1 MKKRV
6 YVYIDDELEKFKELA
21 LQRIGTN
28 NLSLLVRQLLK
39 KELEQS
45 QQTEQ
50 STLFENKTKN
60 ETKNHSAVFVCP
72 NVEEEKTQN
81 NSSLRIR
88 LSATEKEYFVALAK
102 QVEMSLNAL
111 IATILR
117 AYREQNPKLFNNEI
131 AVLQHSNFQ
140 LLAIGRNINQIA
152 KHLNAADGASL
163 TTTQINQLRAE
174 IQEHCQQVGNVLKEN
189 RKRHSYHI

>member
-45 QQTEQ
+45 PQTEQ
-50 STLFENKTKN
+50 STLFENKTK
-60 ETKNHSAVFVCP
+60 KHSPVFISP

-152 KHLNAADGASL
+152 KHLNAADGVSL

-174 IQEHCQQVGNVLKEN
+174 IQEHCQQVGKVLKES
-189 RKRHSYHI
+189 RTRHSYHI

>member
-6 YVYIDDELEKFKELA
+6 YVYIEDDELNKFKELA
-21 LQRIGTN
+21 LQQTGTS

-45 QQTEQ
+45 PQTEQ
-50 STLFENKTKN
+50 STLFENKTK
-60 ETKNHSAVFVCP
+60 KHSPVFISP

-88 LSATEKEYFVALAK
+88 LSATEKAYFVALAK

-163 TTTQINQLRAE
+163 TTTQINLWRAE
-174 IQEHCQQVGNVLKEN
+174 IQEHCQQVGKVLKEN
-189 RKRHSYHI
+189 RQRHSYHI

>member
-39 KELEQS
+39 KELEQL

-50 STLFENKTKN
+50 STLFENKTK
-60 ETKNHSAVFVCP
+60 KHSPVFISP

-88 LSATEKEYFVALAK
+88 LSATEKAYFVALAK

-163 TTTQINQLRAE
+163 TTTQINQWRAE
-174 IQEHCQQVGNVLKEN
+174 IQEHCQQVGKVLKEN
-189 RKRHSYHI
+189 RTRHSYHI

>member
-6 YVYIDDELEKFKELA
+6 YVYIDDELVKFQELA

-39 KELEQS
+39 KELEQL

-50 STLFENKTKN
+50 STLFENKTK
-60 ETKNHSAVFVCP
+60 KHSPVFISP

-88 LSATEKEYFVALAK
+88 LSATEKAYFVALAK

-163 TTTQINQLRAE
+163 TTTQINQWRAE
-174 IQEHCQQVGNVLKEN
+174 IQEHCQFVGNVLKEN
-189 RKRHSYHI
+189 RQRHSYHI

>member
-50 STLFENKTKN
+50 NTLFENKTK
-60 ETKNHSAVFVCP
+60 KHSPVFISP

-88 LSATEKEYFVALAK
+88 LSATEKAYFVALAK

-152 KHLNAADGASL
+152 KHLNAADGVSL
-163 TTTQINQLRAE
+163 TTTQINQWRAE
-174 IQEHCQQVGNVLKEN
+174 IQEHCQFVGNVLKEN

>member
-50 STLFENKTKN
+50 STLFENKTK
-60 ETKNHSAVFVCP
+60 KHSPVFISP

-163 TTTQINQLRAE
+163 TTTQIDQWRAE

>member
-6 YVYIDDELEKFKELA
+6 YVYVEDDELEKFKELA
-21 LQRIGTN
+21 LQQTGTN

-45 QQTEQ
+45 PQTEQ
-50 STLFENKTKN
+50 STLFENKTK
-60 ETKNHSAVFVCP
+60 KHSPVFISP

-88 LSATEKEYFVALAK
+88 LSATEKEHFVALAK
-102 QVEMSLNAL
+102 QVGMSLNAL

-131 AVLQHSNFQ
+131 AVLQHSNYQ

-152 KHLNAADGASL
+152 KRLNAADGVSL
-163 TTTQINQLRAE
+163 TTTQIDQWRAE
-174 IQEHCQQVGNVLKEN
+174 IQKHCQFVGKVLKES
-189 RKRHSYHI
+189 RTRHSYHI

>member
-45 QQTEQ
+45 PQTEQ
-50 STLFENKTKN
+50 STLFENKTK
-60 ETKNHSAVFVCP
+60 KHSPVFISP

-152 KHLNAADGASL
+152 KHLNAADGVSL
-163 TTTQINQLRAE
+163 TTTQINQWRAE

-189 RKRHSYHI
+189 RKRYTYHI

>member
-6 YVYIDDELEKFKELA
+6 YVYIEDDELNKFKELA
-21 LQRIGTN
+21 LQQTGTS

-45 QQTEQ
+45 PQTEQ
-50 STLFENKTKN
+50 STLFENKTK
-60 ETKNHSAVFVCP
+60 KHSPVFISP

-88 LSATEKEYFVALAK
+88 LSATEKAYFVALAK

-163 TTTQINQLRAE
+163 TTTQINLWRAE

-189 RKRHSYHI
+189 RKRYTYHI

>member
-39 KELEQS
+39 KELEQL

-50 STLFENKTKN
+50 STLFENKTK
-60 ETKNHSAVFVCP
+60 KHSPVFISP

-88 LSATEKEYFVALAK
+88 LSATEKAYFVALAK

-163 TTTQINQLRAE
+163 TTTQINQWRAE
-174 IQEHCQQVGNVLKEN
+174 IQEHCQQVGKVLKEN
-189 RKRHSYHI
+189 RQRHSYHI

>member
-21 LQRIGTN
+21 LKRIGTN

-50 STLFENKTKN
+50 STLFENKTK
-60 ETKNHSAVFVCP
+60 KHSPVFISP

-88 LSATEKEYFVALAK
+88 LSATEKAYFVALAK

-163 TTTQINQLRAE
+163 TTTQINQWRAE
-174 IQEHCQQVGNVLKEN
+174 IQEHCQQVGKVLKEN
-189 RKRHSYHI
+189 RTRHSYHI